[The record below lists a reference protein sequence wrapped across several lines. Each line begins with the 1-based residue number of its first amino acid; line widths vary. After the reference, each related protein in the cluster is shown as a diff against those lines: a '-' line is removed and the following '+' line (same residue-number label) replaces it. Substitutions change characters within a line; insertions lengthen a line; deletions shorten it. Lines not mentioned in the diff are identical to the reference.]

1 MAQRSDGYEIVS
13 SAAINA
19 ACRKLLR
26 KAVQLGKG
34 KEFVRGA
41 RIIINKLQ
49 NEALT
54 FGEPHFHLR
63 HLELEIRI
71 AIVSPLAIC
80 YGVHEKSRSV
90 FIKEVKGLAGVGLDI
105 D

>member
-1 MAQRSDGYEIVS
+1 MKSCPRPPSMPLAESCFERPFNLAS
-13 SAAINA
+13 
-19 ACRKLLR
+19 
-26 KAVQLGKG
+26 

-49 NEALT
+49 NEPLT

-90 FIKEVKGLAGVGLDI
+90 FIKEVKGLAGLGLDLF
-105 D
+105 DRA